1 MHPYLMSQIASE
13 HIEDMRKQATTARR
27 ARQAR
32 DARRSLHT
40 PTAAGRP
47 QPCPDLTI
55 QPA

>member
-13 HIEDMRKQATTARR
+13 RIEDMRKRATVARH

-32 DARRSLHT
+32 DARRGLHA
-40 PTAAGRP
+40 PAAASRP
-47 QPCPDLTI
+47 RPCPDLTI